1 MRAGGLGYH
10 ALIEKQAINF
20 LLLYAIVPVLCG
32 VVKIKPHFPAYAK
45 ITLCVLLVLIIFTE
59 FRLKGHWVFGNI
71 NIIFF
76 SLEFFII
83 LLLCFVGKR
92 AENVLIAAVLL
103 EWLLIIQFLQD
114 VCRYGY
120 NFRNDRLSY
129 HFNHH
134 LLQLFSFLFC
144 KKYQNH

>member
-1 MRAGGLGYH
+1 M
-10 ALIEKQAINF
+10 
-20 LLLYAIVPVLCG
+20 
-32 VVKIKPHFPAYAK
+32 KPHFPAYAK

-76 SLEFFII
+76 SFEFFII

-120 NFRNDRLSY
+120 NFRNDRLFIILTQVPVFILIAY
-129 HFNHH
+129 FIFKKVIFNK
-134 LLQLFSFLFC
+134 Q
-144 KKYQNH
+144 KEDI